1 MGGEED
7 VVADDVAVVESNAD
21 PCAVVESE
29 DVCVVVER
37 VSDGGKYG
45 GRWSGEMKRLYM
57 VTISAIFC
65 TEILWWCFSL

>member
-1 MGGEED
+1 MGGEGD

-37 VSDGGKYG
+37 VSDGG
-45 GRWSGEMKRLYM
+45 
-57 VTISAIFC
+57 
-65 TEILWWCFSL
+65 